1 MRSDEARRYLEA
13 LADEPRPCA
22 FLDLGAFERNAEAL
36 FAPCLASGKSLRIA
50 TKSLRSVELLERI
63 VALAE
68 RAGLATS
75 FMTYSAAETAFLAER
90 GLDDFLLAYP
100 IGTAREADRIA
111 VLAATGARVRVVC
124 DHPSHLELLARAGER
139 AGTVVDVVVE
149 LDVAYRPSGLLGSR
163 LHLGVRRSPLREPE
177 DVVSFA
183 RRIGDSKHLAF
194 AGLMA
199 YEAQLAGLGDDLPQ
213 KPWESRVARLVKRA
227 SRAEVSRRREAV
239 VSALRLASL
248 EPRVVN
254 GAGTGSLREAALEP
268 CLTELTAGSGFCCS
282 HLFDRYRSMKLEPAA
297 FFVLD
302 VVRVPGH
309 GFVTCAG
316 GGFVASGAAGA
327 DRLPIPYY
335 PSGLSLLPME
345 GAGEVQTPLKVSVPE
360 RVSLTVG
367 DSVIFRHAKAGE
379 LAEHVSEYVLVRDGV
394 VEGRAST
401 YRGLGKVFFG

>member
-1 MRSDEARRYLEA
+1 MRSDEARRALEA
-13 LADEPRPCA
+13 LSDEPRPCA
-22 FLDLGAFERNAEAL
+22 FVDLGAFERNATAL
-36 FAPCLASGKSLRIA
+36 FEPCLASGKSLRIA
-50 TKSLRSVELLERI
+50 TKSVRSIDLLERI
-63 VALAE
+63 VALAG
-68 RAGLATS
+68 RAGLRTS

-100 IGTAREADRIA
+100 IATPREADRIA
-111 VLAATGARVRVVC
+111 VLASAGARVRVVA
-124 DHPSHLELLARAGER
+124 DHPAHLELLARAGER
-139 AGTVVDVVVE
+139 AGTSLDVVIE
-149 LDVAYRPSGLLGSR
+149 LDVAYRPSGVLGSR

-177 DVVSFA
+177 EVVSFA
-183 RRIGDSKHLAF
+183 RRIADSEHLQF

-213 KPWESRVARLVKRA
+213 RPWESRAARLVKRA
-227 SRAEVSRRREAV
+227 SRAEVSARRESV
-239 VSALRLASL
+239 VAALRQSSL

-268 CLTELTAGSGFCCS
+268 WLTELTAGSGFCCS

-302 VVRVPGH
+302 VVRVPGDR
-309 GFVTCAG
+309 FVTCAG
-316 GGFVASGAAGA
+316 GGFVASGAAGT
-327 DRLPIPYY
+327 DRLPLPHY
-335 PSGLSLLPME
+335 PPGLSLLAME
-345 GAGEVQTPLKVSVPE
+345 GAGEVQTPLCVPPG
-360 RVSLTVG
+360 VSLTVG

-379 LAEHVSEYVLVRDGV
+379 LAEHVSEYVLLRDGV

>member
-1 MRSDEARRYLEA
+1 MDGDQARRTLRA

-22 FLDLGAFERNAEAL
+22 FVDLGAFERNAEAL

-50 TKSLRSVELLERI
+50 TKSLRSVDLLARI
-63 VALAE
+63 VELAE
-68 RAGLATS
+68 RVGLPIS

-100 IGTAREADRIA
+100 VGSPREAERIA
-111 VLAATGARVRVVC
+111 ALAAAGTRVGVVC
-124 DHPSHLELLARAGER
+124 DHPSHLELLARAAER
-139 AGTVVDVVVE
+139 ASTAVDVLVE

-177 DVVSFA
+177 EVVSFA
-183 RRIGDSKHLAF
+183 RRISASKHLRF

-199 YEAQLAGLGDDLPQ
+199 YEAQLAGLGDDLPN
-213 KPWESRVARLVKRA
+213 KPWESRAARLMKRA
-227 SRAEVSRRREAV
+227 SRADVSARREAV
-239 VSALRLASL
+239 VSALARASL

-268 CLTELTAGSGFCCS
+268 CLTELTAGSGFCAS
-282 HLFDRYRSMKLEPAA
+282 HLFDRYRSMKLAPAA

-302 VVRVPGH
+302 VVRVPGE

-327 DRLPIPYY
+327 DRLPVPHF
-335 PSGLSLLPME
+335 PPGLSLLPME
-345 GAGEVQTPLKVSVPE
+345 GAGEVQTPLRVPPG
-360 RVSLTVG
+360 VSLTVG

-379 LAEHVSEYVLVRDGV
+379 LAEHVEEYVLLRNGV
-394 VEGRAST
+394 VEGRAAT